1 MNRIPTLAAA
11 ALVLTFGIAKADM
24 RHTDRVVVVE
34 EGAGQVSVLD
44 GTTLERLDRFAAR
57 PGQLPPAFSPDGRHV
72 FLCSRDGWALK
83 YDLADLRS
91 GPERR
96 VGDETRA
103 IALSGDG
110 RVLMAGNA
118 RPHTLAVL
126 DAGDLAPLDVIPV
139 VDRDG
144 RTSRVASV
152 LAAPLR
158 KAFVATLADLP
169 HVWEIPWDGRPIFP
183 GMIHTYEAG
192 LMEAVP
198 AAGRFPARRMEV
210 PRPVGRAFFA
220 DPDRLAMIG
229 AGVFDLDV
237 GRVIASPAL
246 PPPASAVVLAG
257 RAFVAHTGEARVS
270 VLDPSGWRVVGGFAS
285 PAADAWLSDD
295 GARLWVAGGESI
307 LVIDPTTLQAAHPPI
322 AIRATGPVAFTRDG
336 RHVLIPTRDSVIA
349 LESATL
355 AEVRRLPMDGP
366 TAIHGVGRGL
376 GKRPSGV

>member
-1 MNRIPTLAAA
+1 MNRITIAAA
-11 ALVLTFGIAKADM
+11 AVLIFAFGNAKAET
-24 RHTDRVVVVE
+24 RHADRVVVVE
-34 EGAGQVSVLD
+34 EGAGQISVLD
-44 GTTLERLDRFAAR
+44 GATLERLDRFAAR

-83 YDLADLRS
+83 YDLAELRA

-103 IALSGDG
+103 IALSADG

-118 RPHTLAVL
+118 QPPTLAVL
-126 DAGDLAPLDVIPV
+126 DADLAPLDVIPV

-158 KAFVATLADLP
+158 KAFVATLEDLP
-169 HVWEIPWDGRPIFP
+169 FVWEIPWDGRPIFT
-183 GMIHTYEAG
+183 GMIHTYETG

-198 AAGRFPARRMEV
+198 LGGRFPARRMEV

-229 AGVFDLDV
+229 AGIFDLDV
-237 GRVIASPAL
+237 GRVIAAPAL
-246 PPPASAVVLAG
+246 PPPAGAVVLAD
-257 RAFVAHTGEARVS
+257 RAFVAHAGEARVG
-270 VLDPSGWRVVGGFAS
+270 VLDPRSWTLIGGFAS

-295 GARLWVAGGESI
+295 GAKLWVAGGESI
-307 LVIDPTTLQAAHPPI
+307 LVIDPTSLQAAHPPI

-349 LESATL
+349 LDSATL